1 VITPTRIAL
10 GAALAWLLLGIA
22 ASLAPA
28 LHPAWL
34 AATIAGGAL
43 LAADAALAWLLAVP
57 SAARTALPAVS
68 RAEWTRVGIA
78 LENAGRFPRSV
89 RVYDHH
95 PPRASVEGLPLRVRV
110 PAAQRA
116 ELAYRLRPETRG
128 PHDFGAIELRVVSPL
143 GLFERHV
150 RAAAAERIRAYPNVR
165 AIARYQLLAADL
177 RTAQLGVK
185 KRPRRGD
192 GLDFHQLRE
201 YRAGDALRQ
210 IDWKATARVRKT
222 VSREYQD
229 ERDQRVVFLLDCSQ
243 RLRAID
249 GARSHFDAAIDAVLL
264 ASHVA
269 VKQGDAVGLMTFSG
283 EPRWVPPRKGPAQL
297 NALLNAMVDLDT
309 STRAADFLEA
319 ARTLALRQRKR
330 ALVVLVSNVRDE
342 DAADLAPALDLLA
355 KRHFVLLV
363 SLAETA
369 MSDALRA
376 PIATLDDAL
385 RVAAIHA
392 YRAERK
398 RALDLLPRRSALRF
412 DCEPERLG
420 IALVNAYY
428 EVKAAGLL

>member
-1 VITPTRIAL
+1 VITPARPALWAASAWLAL
-10 GAALAWLLLGIA
+10 GVA
-22 ASLAPA
+22 ASLAPS
-28 LHPAWL
+28 LRMAWL
-34 AATIAGGAL
+34 AYGTALGAL
-43 LAADAALAWLLAVP
+43 LALDAALAVLAAQP
-57 SAARTALPAVS
+57 AASRSVLPAVS

-78 LENAGRFPRSV
+78 LENRSRFAMHV
-89 RVYDHH
+89 RIHDHH
-95 PPRASVEGLPLRVRV
+95 PVRASVEGLPQSARVA
-110 PAAQRA
+110 PGERA
-116 ELAYRLRPETRG
+116 ELGYRLRPETRG
-128 PHDFGAIELRVVSPL
+128 SHEFGAIELRVASPL
-143 GLFERHV
+143 RLWERHS
-150 RAAAAERIRAYPNVR
+150 RAGAPQRIRAYPNVR
-165 AIARYQLLAADL
+165 AIARYQSLAADA

-192 GLDFHQLRE
+192 GLEFHQLRE
-201 YRAGDALRQ
+201 YRAGDVLRQ
-210 IDWKATARVRKT
+210 IDWKATARLGKT
-222 VSREYQD
+222 ISREYQD

-243 RLRAID
+243 RLRALD

-269 VKQGDAVGLMTFSG
+269 VRQGDAVGLMTFSG
-283 EPRWVPPRKGPAQL
+283 EPRWVPPRKGTAQV

-309 STRAADFLEA
+309 STRAADYLEA
-319 ARTLALRQRKR
+319 ARTLAVRQNKR
-330 ALVVLVSNVRDE
+330 ALVVVVSNIRDE

-355 KRHFVLLV
+355 RRHFVLLA

-376 PIATLDDAL
+376 PIDTLDSAL

-398 RALDLLPRRSALRF
+398 RALAALPRRSSLRI

-428 EVKAAGLL
+428 EVKSAGLL

>member
-1 VITPTRIAL
+1 MITPSRIAL
-10 GAALAWLLLGIA
+10 WLALAWAVLGAA
-22 ASLAPA
+22 ASFEPRLK
-28 LHPAWL
+28 PAWL
-34 AATIAGGAL
+34 ACGLGAGAL
-43 LAADAALAWLLAVP
+43 LALDAALVRF
-57 SAARTALPAVS
+57 AAKPEATRSVMPAVS

-78 LENAGRFPRSV
+78 LENRSRFGLPV
-89 RVYDHH
+89 RMYDHH
-95 PPRASVEGLPLRVRV
+95 PVRASVEGLPQQVRIA
-110 PAAQRA
+110 PAGRA
-116 ELAYRLRPETRG
+116 ELTYRLRPETRG
-128 PHDFGAIELRVVSPL
+128 PHEFGPIELRVASPL
-143 GLFERHV
+143 RLWERHV
-150 RAAAAERIRAYPNVR
+150 RAGAPQRIRAYPNVR
-165 AIARYQLLAADL
+165 AIARYQLLAADS

-192 GLDFHQLRE
+192 GLEFHQLRE

-229 ERDQRVVFLLDCSQ
+229 ERDQRIVFLLDCSQ

-269 VKQGDAVGLMTFSG
+269 VRQGDAVGLMTFSG
-283 EPRWVPPRKGPAQL
+283 EPRWVPPRKGAGQL
-297 NALLNAMVDLDT
+297 SALLNAMVDLEP

-319 ARTLALRQRKR
+319 ARSLAVRQAKR
-330 ALVVLVSNVRDE
+330 ALVIVVSNIRDE
-342 DAADLAPALDLLA
+342 DAGDLAPALDLLA
-355 KRHFVLLV
+355 RRHFVLLA

-376 PIATLDDAL
+376 PVDSLDAAL
-385 RVAAIHA
+385 RVASVHV

-412 DCEPERLG
+412 DCEPEKLG

-428 EVKAAGLL
+428 EVKSAGLL